1 MTRAAVEAALLA
13 IEPCDD
19 AERTDRADALAWV
32 RSGAGIWRTAKPAT
46 PPEHLVS
53 YFLLVDP
60 DRAQCLLVHHRN
72 AGMWLPTGGHVE
84 PYEDPAA
91 TVRRECREEL
101 GVEALLEATPLTS
114 NPLFVTRRTTVGV
127 DAGHVDVS
135 LWYVCRADATAPL
148 TPDPAEFHEVRWWGL
163 DEAAS
168 AEPGTTDP
176 NLPRFVAKLVGGG
189 R

>member
-1 MTRAAVEAALLA
+1 MTRAAVETALLA
-13 IEPCDD
+13 IDPWDD

-32 RSGAGIWRTAKPAT
+32 RSGVGIWRTAKPAT

-60 DRAQCLLVHHRN
+60 DRARCLLVHHRN

-84 PYEDPAA
+84 PDEDPAA

-101 GVEALLEATPLTS
+101 GVEAPLLAGLPS

-135 LWYVCRADATAPL
+135 LWFACHADATAPL
-148 TPDPAEFHEVRWWGL
+148 APDPAEFHEVRWWGL

-176 NLPRFVAKLVGGG
+176 NLARFVAKLVAGG